1 MSQNKK
7 ENKDDINKPNTEN
20 KWSEFFYASIANFIY
35 TIIWGLFSSSFIF
48 YILIKLY
55 KENNG
60 RNLLEYY
67 FPIKD
72 EYYNNITQDDDHV
85 IINNINT
92 QDNTHINDFYNSYLA
107 LFTLNVDETT
117 KTRSMKYYENKRAY
131 IDRYIWHFFS
141 LYVTGVDDYPVY
153 PVNTVING
161 GSKRSGGSKLQRG
174 GDDKYVYEDCHSKK
188 ANKKVVND
196 EKRDIY
202 KYNFLERWMIYS
214 INTVLK
220 TIAKSLKFE
229 RANIIHTIFEFF
241 CNYTDKK
248 QDDNISVSDSDNK
261 LFNGK
266 LKKIVFILS
275 PLIILLIIIASIITN
290 VLTSILYGF
299 GYIFFI
305 SKSPMFLIFGG
316 FIFPFITSGL
326 IGFYTFFEIL
336 FMFTFFPLYKN
347 YPEDNNLIQK
357 ILSNN
362 KNVLIFIFSVLSIIS
377 SFDYLK
383 LEISISMIVFCVLYY
398 IKTMFF

>member
-1 MSQNKK
+1 MTQNKK
-7 ENKDDINKPNTEN
+7 KNKDDINKPNTEN
-20 KWSEFFYASIANFIY
+20 KWSDFFYASIANFIY

-55 KENNG
+55 KEKNKN

-67 FPIKD
+67 FPID
-72 EYYNNITQDDDHV
+72 DTYYNNITKDDDHD
-85 IINNINT
+85 IIKNKNTT
-92 QDNTHINDFYNSYLA
+92 QDNTNINDFYNNYLA
-107 LFTLNVDETT
+107 LFKPHHAYYNT
-117 KTRSMKYYENKRAY
+117 KKSYLE
-131 IDRYIWHFFS
+131 RYIWNFFS
-141 LYVTGVDDYPVY
+141 LYITGVDDYDE
-153 PVNTVING
+153 G
-161 GSKRSGGSKLQRG
+161 KSSGGSKLQRG
-174 GDDKYVYEDCHSKK
+174 GDENYVYEDCHSR
-188 ANKKVVND
+188 KVIKNTDD
-196 EKRDIY
+196 EEKHDIY
-202 KYNFLERWMIYS
+202 KYNILQRWMIYS
-214 INTVLK
+214 KNTVLK

-229 RANIIHTIFEFF
+229 REKIIHTIFEFF

-248 QDDNISVSDSDNK
+248 NNDTIKVSDSDK
-261 LFNGK
+261 ELFNGK
-266 LKKIVFILS
+266 FKKIVFILS
-275 PLIILLIIIASIITN
+275 PLIILLIIIACIITN
-290 VLTSILYGF
+290 ALTSIYYGF
-299 GYIFFI
+299 NYII
-305 SKSPMFLIFGG
+305 SKSFTFLIFGG

-347 YPEDNNLIQK
+347 YPKDNNLIQK